1 MATMRRRAQ
10 TLAPAMTVTPDAPGT
25 LSGLRV
31 VSFESRRAVELAEL
45 LRRHGTEPLQAPS
58 MREVALD
65 DNPAAHDF
73 ARRLLDG
80 RIDVVILLT
89 GVGTRAL
96 VAAVETSCPRAQFAE
111 ALGRT
116 VTIARGPKPV
126 AALRELG
133 LTPSIVIPE
142 PNTWREILRATEDV
156 ADVSGRRVAVQEYGV
171 SNSDLI
177 DGLAARGAEVLAVPV
192 YRWALP
198 ADTRPLRRAAHA
210 LADGEIDVALFTSA
224 TQAEHLLQMAREEGV
239 EDRLKAACRLVLVAS
254 IGPVC
259 SDALRALGLPP
270 DLEPEHPKMGHL
282 VREVAERSRRLLEE
296 KRARAELDPP
306 GSIA

>member
-1 MATMRRRAQ
+1 
-10 TLAPAMTVTPDAPGT
+10 
-25 LSGLRV
+25 
-31 VSFESRRAVELAEL
+31 
-45 LRRHGTEPLQAPS
+45 
-58 MREVALD
+58 MREVPLE

-96 VAAVETSCPRAQFAE
+96 VAAVETSCPRAQLAE

-133 LTPSIVIPE
+133 LTPTVVVPE
-142 PNTWREILRATEDV
+142 PNTWREILRATEGA
-156 ADVSGRRVAVQEYGV
+156 ADVSGRCVAVQEYGV

-177 DGLAARGAEVLAVPV
+177 DGLAARGAQVLAVPV

-198 ADTRPLRRAAHA
+198 ADTGPLRRAAHA

-224 TQAEHLLQMAREEGV
+224 TQAQHLLQIAREERV
-239 EDRLKAACRLVLVAS
+239 EDRLRAACRRVLVAS

-282 VREVAERSRRLLEE
+282 VHAVAERARRLLEE
-296 KRARAELDPP
+296 KEKRGARRA
-306 GSIA
+306 